1 MKKNLVVLDF
11 FRNFACYIVRKRHI
25 YYKKTSIMIE
35 YIKGELTELTPTTAI
50 IEAGGVGYEINI
62 ALPTYSALAGKE
74 AQREKSGETVKLF
87 TQEIIREDAHLL
99 YGFTMKGEREL
110 FMALTSVSGIGP
122 NTGRMIMSGYTAA
135 EIRQIIATGNVKAL
149 SNIKGIGGK
158 TAQRIIVDLKDV
170 VLKIDLGDNLG
181 SRTAEPELDIVGGQ
195 ASEIKQEAVSALTML
210 GFPAAPAGKVV
221 DKLLK
226 EDPTLTVEKVIKMA
240 LKML

>member
-1 MKKNLVVLDF
+1 
-11 FRNFACYIVRKRHI
+11 
-25 YYKKTSIMIE
+25 MIE
-35 YIKGELTELTPTTAI
+35 YIKGELAELTPTTAV
-50 IEAGGVGYEINI
+50 IEAGGLGYEVNI

-74 AQREKSGETVKLF
+74 ARSGHAGETVKLYA
-87 TQEIIREDAHLL
+87 QEIIREDTHDL
-99 YGFTMKGEREL
+99 YGFTSKGEREL

-122 NTGRMIMSGYTAA
+122 NTGRMIMSGYTAS
-135 EIRQIIATGNVKAL
+135 EIRQIIATGNAKAL

-158 TAQRIIVDLKDV
+158 TAQRIIVDLKDT

-181 SRTAEPELDIVGGQ
+181 AITDQPQLNLGANP
-195 ASEIKQEAVSALTML
+195 ASETKQEAVSALTML

-226 EDPTLTVEKVIKMA
+226 EDPTLSVEKVIKLA

>member
-1 MKKNLVVLDF
+1 MLYCAKMHKKQPKGCPKPQKQD
-11 FRNFACYIVRKRHI
+11 
-25 YYKKTSIMIE
+25 IMIE
-35 YIKGELTELTPTTAI
+35 YIKGELTELTPTTAV

-74 AQREKSGETVKLF
+74 AHKEKAGETVKLY
-87 TQEIIREDAHLL
+87 TQEIIREDTHLL
-99 YGFTMKGEREL
+99 YGFMMKGEREL
-110 FMALTSVSGIGP
+110 FLALTSVSGIGP

-158 TAQRIIVDLKDV
+158 TAQRIIVDLKDT

-181 SRTAEPELDIVGGQ
+181 AATDQQTQLDIVGGQ
-195 ASEIKQEAVSALTML
+195 ASETKQEAVSALTML
-210 GFPAAPAGKVV
+210 GFPAAPAGKAV

-226 EDPTLTVEKVIKMA
+226 EDPTLTVEKVIKQA

>member
-1 MKKNLVVLDF
+1 
-11 FRNFACYIVRKRHI
+11 
-25 YYKKTSIMIE
+25 MID
-35 YIKGELTELTPTTAI
+35 YIKGELTELTPTTAVV
-50 IEAGGVGYEINI
+50 EAGGVGYEINI

-74 AQREKSGETVKLF
+74 AGRGKSGEVVKLIV
-87 TQEIIREDAHLL
+87 QDIIREDDHLL
-99 YGFTMKGEREL
+99 YGFMSKGERAL
-110 FMALTSVSGIGP
+110 FVALTTVSGIGP
-122 NTGRMIMSGYTAA
+122 NTGRMIMSGYTAG

-158 TAQRIIVDLKDV
+158 TAQRIIVELKDV

-181 SRTAEPELDIVGGQ
+181 STPVAGAEVAPVGGQ
-195 ASEIKQEAVSALTML
+195 LAEVKQEAVSALTML

-226 EDPTLTVEKVIKMA
+226 DDPTLSVEKVIKQA